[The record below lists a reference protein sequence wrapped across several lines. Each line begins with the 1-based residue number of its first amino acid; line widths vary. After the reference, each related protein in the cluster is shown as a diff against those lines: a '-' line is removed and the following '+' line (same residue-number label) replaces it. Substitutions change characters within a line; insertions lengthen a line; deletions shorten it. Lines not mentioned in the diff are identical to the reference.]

1 MIDISVSGI
10 EKEFEVGTKILDGVT
25 FQVDTGERVGLLG
38 KNGAGKTTLFRI
50 LTGEVDADEGQV
62 VVAPGKRMGLISQI
76 PRYPA
81 GYTVEDVLSTA
92 FERLKAMEKE
102 MEALADR
109 MAEGEESAMK
119 RYGTLSAAYE
129 AAGGYDTATQL
140 NKVCNGLGIPQAMRE
155 QEFDSLSGGE
165 KTRVNLAR
173 LILEDTD
180 ILLLDEP
187 TNHLDLHATEWL
199 EEYLHRF
206 KGTVLTISH
215 DRWF

>member
-76 PRYPA
+76 PRFPE
-81 GYTVEDVLSTA
+81 GFTVEDVLRSA
-92 FERLKAMEKE
+92 FSGLTKVKRRMEE
-102 MEALADR
+102 LELQM
-109 MAEGEESAMK
+109 
-119 RYGTLSAAYE
+119 
-129 AAGGYDTATQL
+129 AGGASEEQLREYDMLVNRFQSGGGYEMDVEID
-140 NKVCNGLGIPQAMRE
+140 KICNGLGILPEQRR
-155 QEFDSLSGGE
+155 QEFSSLSGGE

-173 LILEDTD
+173 LLLEKTAS
-180 ILLLDEP
+180 LSP
-187 TNHLDLHATEWL
+187 KAS
-199 EEYLHRF
+199 R
-206 KGTVLTISH
+206 
-215 DRWF
+215 